1 MTFTNFCGLFVLFFF
16 FVFFCVSEI
25 FSLYSSDVIT
35 TPCIEI
41 LFHVGLGASA
51 LVAGFFLCKYI
62 LIFQLLLLGPKL
74 SNTCSQMEPF
84 SVISPK
90 YLLDYLHLI
99 SWFHFLI
106 HFLIELT
113 LVVWYLLLIPYFH
126 QKLPLRV

>member
-1 MTFTNFCGLFVLFFF
+1 MTFTSFCGLFVLFFF

-74 SNTCSQMEPF
+74 SNTCSQMEHF